1 MVIMLKILIVDDDA
15 LTRKGIRMLMPWT
28 KHHMEIIGESANG
41 KEALAFLQENKVD
54 LVLVDLDMPVMDG
67 MTFIRIAS
75 GLYPELNYVVLTIHT
90 EFEYIQNALRSGA
103 IDYIAKTQFD
113 KENFDQ
119 ILDRIHA
126 NIIRKNSVFAGSSG
140 MKWKESKILY
150 PSIYALVTVELET
163 DEHIFEF
170 WERNGLS
177 ERKDIY
183 ELMGGVWVFTDLK
196 ESFVFPD
203 NFPGTMLLRILDVSD
218 MTFAQLGKQLRRFMN
233 DSFFYEY
240 HPDKTI
246 HVKHAYELYEE
257 DTINTAESIER
268 LKKEWL
274 SLNWVYENEL
284 FDKIT
289 FDLKN
294 SKLKTSTLY
303 HLLLALESVW
313 NCAYSE
319 LTGETLSLP
328 PVFHNWQEVEDWL
341 IQAYKK
347 TNFFQ
352 SQAKYSSNIVHSI
365 LNVKSYVDSHYN
377 ETMDTTEAARNAQMS
392 YGYFSR
398 CFHVI
403 IGISFIDYCT
413 QVRIEHAKSQL
424 INTDKSIQEIAF
436 CVGYNDEKYFSRT
449 FKKRTGAIPSE
460 YRKNYK

>member
-1 MVIMLKILIVDDDA
+1 MLKILIVDDDA
-15 LTRKGIRMLMPWT
+15 LTRRGIRMLMPWAR
-28 KHHMEIIGESANG
+28 HHMEIIGESADG
-41 KEALAFLQENKVD
+41 KEALDFLKENKTD

-75 GLYPELNYVVLTIHT
+75 GLYPELNYVILTIHT

-126 NIIRKNSVFAGSSG
+126 SIVRKNSVFTGSSS
-140 MKWKESKILY
+140 MNWKESRILY
-150 PSIYALVTVELET
+150 PSVFALVTMELET

-170 WERNGLS
+170 WEMNGLS
-177 ERKDIY
+177 GRKDIY
-183 ELMGGVWVFTDLK
+183 ELMGGVWVFTEQK

-203 NFPGTMLLRILDVSD
+203 CFPNTMLLRILDVSD
-218 MTFAQLGKQLRRFMN
+218 MTFAQLGKLLRRFMN

-240 HPDKTI
+240 QPIKAVND
-246 HVKHAYELYEE
+246 KHAYELSEGAA
-257 DTINTAESIER
+257 IQNTETVEH

-274 SLNWVYENEL
+274 SLNWVYENDL
-284 FDKIT
+284 FDRIT

-313 NCAYSE
+313 NSAYSE
-319 LTGETLSLP
+319 ITGETISLP
-328 PVFHNWQEVEDWL
+328 PLFHNWQEVEDWL
-341 IQAYKK
+341 IQVYGK

-352 SQAKYSSNIVHSI
+352 SQGKYSANVIRSI
-365 LNVKSYVDSHYN
+365 LNVKSHVDSHYS
-377 ETMDTTEAARNAQMS
+377 EAMDTTEAARNAQMS

-398 CFHVI
+398 CFHDIV
-403 IGISFIDYCT
+403 GVSFIDYCT
-413 QVRIEHAKSQL
+413 QVRMEHAKQQL
-424 INTDKSIQEIAF
+424 ENTDKSIQEIAF
-436 CVGYNDEKYFSRT
+436 SVGYNDEKYFSRT
-449 FKKRTGAIPSE
+449 FKKLTGFIPSD
-460 YRKNYK
+460 YRKGCR